1 MTAFLHST
9 LVAIAICLAATAH
22 PASADEY
29 PSFVVE
35 LSDGAITPR
44 SIEVPANASFKLELR
59 NTGSSPVEFES
70 VELRK
75 EKVLGPGVTSFVV
88 IRRLN
93 PGEYRFFDDFH
104 PGVPPAMLIAKE
116 PAIQ

>member
-1 MTAFLHST
+1 MTLFPHPT
-9 LVAIAICLAATAH
+9 LVAIAVCLLANAH
-22 PASADEY
+22 PAAADEN
-29 PSFVVE
+29 PTFVIE
-35 LSDGAITPR
+35 LSDGAIAPR
-44 SIEVPANASFKLELR
+44 SIEVPANARFKLELR

-88 IRRLN
+88 ILRLN

-104 PGVPPAMLIAKE
+104 PGMPPAMLIAKE

>member
-1 MTAFLHST
+1 
-9 LVAIAICLAATAH
+9 
-22 PASADEY
+22 
-29 PSFVVE
+29 
-35 LSDGAITPR
+35 
-44 SIEVPANASFKLELR
+44 
-59 NTGSSPVEFES
+59 
-70 VELRK
+70 K

-104 PGVPPAMLIAKE
+104 PGMPPAMLIAKE